1 MPTHPQETPV
11 HPQRRDHRRR
21 VRLSAAAF
29 AMTLVAG
36 CSATTGTSTV
46 DAAGTG
52 AASGTVMDDT
62 AVHDIDVAFDEEDY
76 DAMIATYRSSGEKEW
91 ISATVTI
98 DGETFEDV
106 GLRLKGN
113 SSLQGLRQAAVG
125 AAGEEEV
132 DGDADDA
139 AAEDDAAEADA
150 EADAEDAD
158 ADAGGMAGGP
168 AGMGGGMGG
177 DVSAEEPETLPW
189 LIRLDKFV
197 DGQELDG
204 LTELV
209 IRSNRSQ
216 TSLNEAV
223 ALDLLELS
231 GLASQ
236 QAVATRVSVNDSEE
250 VLRLVVQ
257 NPDERWEESV
267 FDTEGVLYK
276 AEAGG
281 DYSYRGED
289 PAAYEDVFDQETGE
303 EDLTPLIDFLEFL
316 DTSDDATFAA
326 ELDQHLD
333 VDAFATYLALQ
344 DLIGNTDDID
354 GPGNNSYLRYDATT
368 GRFTVVTWD
377 LNLAFGGLGGGGMMR
392 GLDGAPPTEGGE
404 DGMVRPAPGEGM
416 PDWGGEV
423 PGDLPEGFT
432 PMVPGADGELPDGEL
447 PDGVLPDGAQ
457 RMGIGG
463 GNILAE
469 RFLEVET
476 FADAY
481 EQAKADL
488 QATLYDSGAAQDVLD
503 RWTALLEDQASGL
516 VDSAT
521 LAEEAAAIEAYFD
534 GDATAGPG
542 ALPTPTSE
550 PTSEPSAAA
559 GT

>member
-1 MPTHPQETPV
+1 MPPH
-11 HPQRRDHRRR
+11 RRDASRR
-21 VRLSAAAF
+21 VQLSAAAC
-29 AMTLVAG
+29 ALTLVAG
-36 CSATTGTSTV
+36 CSATTATSV
-46 DAAGTG
+46 DDAGTT
-52 AASGTVMDDT
+52 AVAGTVMDDT
-62 AVHDIDVAFDEEDY
+62 AVHDIDVSFAEEDY
-76 DAMIATYRSSGEKEW
+76 DAMIATFRSTGEKEW

-113 SSLQGLRQAAVG
+113 SSLQGLRQAAEG
-125 AAGEEEV
+125 AAGRE
-132 DGDADDA
+132 DPDADTDTADADDA
-139 AAEDDAAEADA
+139 DGIAR
-150 EADAEDAD
+150 
-158 ADAGGMAGGP
+158 GP
-168 AGMGGGMGG
+168 AGMGGGIGG

-209 IRSNRSQ
+209 IRSNRSEA
-216 TSLNEAV
+216 SLNEAV

-281 DYSYRGED
+281 DYSYRGDD

-344 DLIGNTDDID
+344 DLIGNSDDID

-404 DGMVRPAPGEGM
+404 DGRVRPGEGM
-416 PDWGGEV
+416 PEWGSEP

-432 PMVPGADGELPDGEL
+432 PMVPGAEGEL
-447 PDGVLPDGAQ
+447 PDGVVPDGAQ
-457 RMGIGG
+457 RMGPGG

-469 RFLEVET
+469 RFLEVEE

-481 EQAKADL
+481 AQAKAEL

-534 GDATAGPG
+534 GEVTVGPG

>member
-1 MPTHPQETPV
+1 MHHPHHGV
-11 HPQRRDHRRR
+11 RRR

-29 AMTLVAG
+29 AVTLVAG
-36 CSATTGTSTV
+36 CSAAADTSTEV
-46 DAAGTG
+46 AAGTTAV
-52 AASGTVMDDT
+52 AAGTVLDDT
-62 AVHDIDVAFDEEDY
+62 AVHDIELAFDEAAY
-76 DAMIATYRSSGEKEW
+76 DAMIATYRSTGEKEW

-113 SSLQGLRQAAVG
+113 SSLQGLRQG
-125 AAGEEEV
+125 A
-132 DGDADDA
+132 DGDAG
-139 AAEDDAAEADA
+139 
-150 EADAEDAD
+150 
-158 ADAGGMAGGP
+158 GGMAGG
-168 AGMGGGMGG
+168 MGGAGG

-189 LIRLDKFV
+189 LIRLDEFV

-209 IRSNRSQ
+209 IRSNRSA

-223 ALDLLELS
+223 ALDLLELA

-257 NPDERWEESV
+257 NPDERWEASV

-316 DTSDDATFAA
+316 DSSDDATFAA

-333 VDAFATYLALQ
+333 VEAFATYLALQ
-344 DLIGNTDDID
+344 DLIGNADDID
-354 GPGNNSYLRYDATT
+354 GPGNNSYLRYDATS

-377 LNLAFGGLGGGGMMR
+377 LNLAFGGMGGGGMMR
-392 GLDGAPPTEGGE
+392 GLDGAGATEGSA
-404 DGMVRPAPGEGM
+404 DGTVRALPGDGEGR
-416 PDWGGEV
+416 PERGTEV

-432 PMVPGADGELPDGEL
+432 PMVPGADGALPDGEL
-447 PDGVLPDGAQ
+447 PGGMQ
-457 RMGIGG
+457 RGGPGG
-463 GNILAE
+463 GNVLAE
-469 RFLEVET
+469 RFLEVEA

-481 EQAKADL
+481 AQAQDDL

-503 RWTALLEDQASGL
+503 RWTALLEDEASAL

-534 GDATAGPG
+534 GTASMPSDAGT
-542 ALPTPTSE
+542 LPSH
-550 PTSEPSAAA
+550 EPSVAT

>member
-11 HPQRRDHRRR
+11 HPHRRDTRRR
-21 VRLSAAAF
+21 VQLSAAAC
-29 AMTLVAG
+29 ALTLVAG
-36 CSATTGTSTV
+36 CSATTGTSTDEAGAGV
-46 DAAGTG
+46 AA
-52 AASGTVMDDT
+52 GTVMDD
-62 AVHDIDVAFDEEDY
+62 AAIHDIDVTFDEEDY

-125 AAGEEEV
+125 DTGDE
-132 DGDADDA
+132 DGDSAADDA
-139 AAEDDAAEADA
+139 AAEGDADEADA
-150 EADAEDAD
+150 DDAD
-158 ADAGGMAGGP
+158 ADGDTGGIAGGP
-168 AGMGGGMGG
+168 AGMGGGIEG

-209 IRSNRSQ
+209 IRSNRSE

-281 DYSYRGED
+281 DYSYRGDD
-289 PAAYEDVFDQETGE
+289 PAAYEEVFDQETGE

-404 DGMVRPAPGEGM
+404 DGMVRPAPGDGEGM
-416 PDWGGEV
+416 PDWGGEA

-432 PMVPGADGELPDGEL
+432 PMVPGADGELPDGVI
-447 PDGVLPDGAQ
+447 PDGVLPDGVQ

-463 GNILAE
+463 GNILSE
-469 RFLEVET
+469 RFLEVEA

-481 EQAKADL
+481 AQAQADL
-488 QATLYDSGAAQDVLD
+488 QATLYDSGAAQEVLD

-534 GDATAGPG
+534 GEGTAGPG
-542 ALPTPTSE
+542 ALPIPTSE
-550 PTSEPSAAA
+550 PAPEPSAAA